1 MYFHSDFKVR
11 VNRKISLLKA
21 RSMVLLIF
29 DFQFQFAH
37 HLTSALTENY
47 NALLPDKLFTDIKY
61 D

>member
-1 MYFHSDFKVR
+1 
-11 VNRKISLLKA
+11 
-21 RSMVLLIF
+21 MVLLIF